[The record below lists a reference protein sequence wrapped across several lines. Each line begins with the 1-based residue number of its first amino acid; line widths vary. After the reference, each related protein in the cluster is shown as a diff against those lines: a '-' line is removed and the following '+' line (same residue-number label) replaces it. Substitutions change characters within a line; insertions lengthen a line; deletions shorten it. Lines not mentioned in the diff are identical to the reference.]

1 LPEAWQHD
9 VALGS
14 TVTARFYGA
23 ADPVASTINT
33 SSVHLRQGSI
43 DVPIGLTVT
52 GREITVTPR
61 SPLESTRDYTVVFDA
76 GLKDVSGLSSTKPYS
91 WSFLTP
97 GPAFDVSD
105 YVEPQTSGQG
115 AVAIGDVNGDGLK
128 DVVFAQSTPT
138 DRTSPLY
145 VFLQR
150 PGGTLAPAVAY
161 TIGSDPTCEVNSVAV
176 GDLDGDGKAEVVV
189 GAPPLGEVAFSAC
202 GLFVFKADGNG
213 KLSLSSL
220 LPTAD
225 AKRIKLAD
233 MNRDGRLDIVGT
245 GMAARTYLSHVSVY
259 LQDGA
264 GQFGLPRQYAI
275 PVRAIEVDTGDLNG
289 DGLPD
294 IAILPYDTRAFSVL
308 FQRKDGSFDMPVSY
322 ATSDSPAAMPSDLVI
337 ADVNSDG
344 RLDVTLPLGHTG
356 YPDPTSY
363 LQMFVQDA
371 QGKLA
376 PAPLIDTY
384 TSTGPIRAG
393 DLNGDGRTDLVLAH
407 SGWSDVGVHYQQP
420 DKGIRNVWHIRT
432 FPSSYYE
439 NSMAVGDV
447 NNDGIDDVVLG
458 TSTDVAIMV
467 LSSRK

>member
-1 LPEAWQHD
+1 
-9 VALGS
+9 LGS
-14 TVTARFYGA
+14 TVTARFYGE
-23 ADPVASTINT
+23 ADPVASTINA

-43 DVPIGLTVT
+43 DVPFSVKVA
-52 GREITVTPR
+52 GREITLTPN

-76 GLKDVSGLSSTKPYS
+76 GLKDVSGQSSTKPYS

-97 GPAFDVSD
+97 GPAFGESD
-105 YVEPQTSGQG
+105 YLADRPGQG
-115 AVAIGDVNGDGLK
+115 AVAIGDVNGDGLN
-128 DVVFAQSTPT
+128 DVVFARSTMTLDPA
-138 DRTSPLY
+138 LF

-161 TIGSDPTCEVNSVAV
+161 TIGSDPSCEVKSVAA

-189 GAPPLGEVAFSAC
+189 GARPLGEAPLYGC
-202 GLFVFKADGNG
+202 GLFVYKADGAG

-220 LPTAD
+220 LRTAD
-225 AKRIKLAD
+225 ASRIKLAD

-245 GMAARTYLSHVSVY
+245 GVEAYTYLSHVSVY
-259 LQDGA
+259 LQDA
-264 GQFGLPRQYAI
+264 ADKFGPPQQLALAARP
-275 PVRAIEVDTGDLNG
+275 IEVDTGDLNG

-294 IAILPYDTRAFSVL
+294 IAVLLYDARAFSVL
-308 FQRKDGSFDMPVSY
+308 FQRKDGSFDAPVAY
-322 ATSDSPAAMPSDLVI
+322 ATSNLPEEGIPSDLVI

-344 RLDVTLPLGHTG
+344 RLDVTLPLTHTG
-356 YPDPTSY
+356 YPNPTSY

-371 QGKLA
+371 QGKLSA
-376 PAPLIDTY
+376 APLVDTY

-447 NNDGIDDVVLG
+447 NDDGIDDVVLA
-458 TSTDVAIMV
+458 TSTEVAIKV